1 MVGRN
6 WARPTASAACT
17 VTSRGSITNP
27 SASSP
32 ANSAA
37 APGAASRPINASPP
51 SWASKSK
58 PDRTAPRKSVGWSN
72 TSRPCPIAASASAAS
87 RCGLWSPLAC
97 WRQLGGAPRGQKEW
111 SLFAKGLSQ
120 VQRRA
125 LGIRQQADGYPAP
138 GATTFWRLLA
148 HLDAAAL
155 EKIFLQVQAQI
166 RSPAPPEELIVLD
179 GKTPRHGGGHSV
191 LTAVPAPSQ
200 HYLGSAIVDQKTNEI
215 PGERELFKKL
225 ALDGRK
231 VSRDARH
238 TQDQTARELL
248 LEQGAD
254 FLLTVQANPPTLR
267 ANIQRLVP
275 APPARV
281 SPREATATLA
291 GRRASNKSPCCAAT
305 CASTPRKPS
314 RWSPACGPKT

>member
-51 SWASKSK
+51 SWASKPK

-138 GATTFWRLLA
+138 GATTFWRTL
-148 HLDAAAL
+148 
-155 EKIFLQVQAQI
+155 
-166 RSPAPPEELIVLD
+166 
-179 GKTPRHGGGHSV
+179 TPRPWKRFSCKCRPKSAAPLRPKNSSCWTAKRRG
-191 LTAVPAPSQ
+191 TAVAIPCSRRCPRPASTIWAAPSWTKRPTRFP
-200 HYLGSAIVDQKTNEI
+200 GS
-215 PGERELFKKL
+215 
-225 ALDGRK
+225 
-231 VSRDARH
+231 VSSSKNSRSTDA
-238 TQDQTARELL
+238 
-248 LEQGAD
+248 
-254 FLLTVQANPPTLR
+254 
-267 ANIQRLVP
+267 
-275 APPARV
+275 
-281 SPREATATLA
+281 
-291 GRRASNKSPCCAAT
+291 KSAAT
-305 CASTPRKPS
+305 PATPRIKLRENCCS
-314 RWSPACGPKT
+314 NRALTFC